1 MLITLNHKIIGT
13 QATISTD
20 GFDPDEP
27 VKPVIRSDNPILK
40 KSLISELNNS
50 SGIFGHLLDIEST
63 TNLDLAAAARKL
75 EYFDFISID
84 QEIEPS
90 DLPDDVN
97 T

>member
-1 MLITLNHKIIGT
+1 MLITLNHKATGI

-20 GFDPDEP
+20 NFDPDEP
-27 VKPVIRSDNPILK
+27 VKPTITSDNPILRE
-40 KSLISELNNS
+40 SLINELNSS

-63 TNLDLAAAARKL
+63 TNLDLLAASRKL
-75 EYFDFISID
+75 EYFDFISVD

-90 DLPDDVN
+90 NLPDDVN